1 MAVFTFAGRVVAGV
15 WWLLV
20 GLVVAGKHLLR
31 RAITV
36 QYPKQRFPQWE
47 RFRGRMAMVA
57 DEKGAHKCTA
67 CGQCLRICPAACIF
81 VERHKEEGVKGFV
94 VDRYAIDIGLCI
106 YCGLC
111 VEACTF
117 GALTMVPE
125 YELSVFDKTELIYDI
140 PKLLGRQQAPVF
152 KR

>member
-1 MAVFTFAGRVVAGV
+1 MVIFRFIGRVFHAV

-20 GLVVAGKHLLR
+20 GLVTAGKHLLR
-31 RAITV
+31 RAITL

-47 RFRGRMAMVA
+47 RFRGRIAMRPG
-57 DEKGAHKCTA
+57 DDGGHKCTA
-67 CGQCLRICPAACIF
+67 CGQCLRICPAACI
-81 VERHKEEGVKGFV
+81 ELIRHREPEKKGFI
-94 VDRYAIDIGLCI
+94 VDRYAIDMGLCI

-117 GALTMVPE
+117 DALTTVPE
-125 YELSVFDKTELIYDI
+125 YELSVWNKADLIYDI
-140 PKLLGRQQAPVF
+140 PKLLSRQEKYEF